1 MLNRRFC
8 WVILA
13 IALLTTACSPQFDW
27 RTVRNDEG
35 HYTVMLP
42 AKPLLNE
49 RVLTIAGHAL
59 KMQMQTAT
67 VGDAM
72 FAVGVVVLPAD
83 DPTLRAQ
90 VLTYLQSGLARN
102 VGAQP
107 VLHVVRIPGSHDA
120 GDKSRIAMDVA
131 GSVAHR
137 QTQEQRTIHAQFVA
151 RDRRVYQAAVVSTRE
166 PDPVQLEQF
175 FASLKVD

>member
-1 MLNRRFC
+1 MI
-8 WVILA
+8 WVIS
-13 IALLTTACSPQFDW
+13 LLIVACSPQFDW

-42 AKPLLNE
+42 AKPLLDE

-72 FAVGVVVLPAD
+72 FAVGVVTLPAD
-83 DPTLRAQ
+83 DPALRAQ
-90 VLTYLQSGLARN
+90 VLTYLQNGLARN

-107 VLHVVRIPGSHDA
+107 MLYVVRSPGSHDA
-120 GDKSRIAMDVA
+120 GGETRIAMDVA
-131 GSVAHR
+131 GPVAHM
-137 QTQEQRTIHAQFVA
+137 QTQEQRVIHAQFVA
-151 RDRRVYQAAVVSTRE
+151 RDRHVYQAAVVSRRE
-166 PDPVQLEQF
+166 LDPVQLEQF
-175 FASLKVD
+175 FASLKAD